1 MSDRRH
7 AQVGPARGELGAAGR
22 LRLGGRT
29 RAVPKPLSARSRYP
43 AGSVITVPRII
54 GHTTLGLTACPGG
67 AMIPLIPQIQTAVQ
81 KRIKRY
87 AKKRRKKGK
96 KHHKRRSGTLA
107 G

>member
-1 MSDRRH
+1 M
-7 AQVGPARGELGAAGR
+7 
-22 LRLGGRT
+22 
-29 RAVPKPLSARSRYP
+29 
-43 AGSVITVPRII
+43 ITVPRII
-54 GHTTLGLTACPGG
+54 GHTTLGLTACRGG

-96 KHHKRRSGTLA
+96 KHHKRRSGALA